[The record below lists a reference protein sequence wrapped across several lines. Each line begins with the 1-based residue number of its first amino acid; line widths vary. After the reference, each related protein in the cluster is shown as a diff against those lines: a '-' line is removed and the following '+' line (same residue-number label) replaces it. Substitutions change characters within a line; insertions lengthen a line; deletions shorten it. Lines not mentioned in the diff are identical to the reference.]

1 MNKKNILN
9 ILNILL
15 ILATIILV
23 ISFDALDV
31 FDTLVYL
38 MPLLFSISIT
48 MFMKRKEVNKYKSIY
63 NVIMMLL
70 IVFSF
75 LFLGFLIYS
84 NITCL
89 IDKNCSSNYETE
101 GLILLLTL
109 LYTLLFTNIVDIKLK
124 HNKMY
129 YILLYIISGVVFVIY
144 ARYYLD
150 NDFYHNYMNL
160 NKEDISIQNSYIYII
175 QNYIYFNIVY
185 VCLLMYYFVNR
196 KKNK

>member
-1 MNKKNILN
+1 MYKKN

-15 ILATIILV
+15 ILTTIILV
-23 ISFDALDV
+23 ISFDVLDV
-31 FDTLVYL
+31 FDTLAYL
-38 MPLLFSISIT
+38 IPLLFSISIT

-75 LFLGFLIYS
+75 LFLGFLSYS
-84 NITCL
+84 NITCI
-89 IDKNCSSNYETE
+89 IDKHCSNNYEFE
-101 GLILLLTL
+101 GLFLLLII
-109 LYTLLFTNIVDIKLK
+109 LYTLLFTNIIDIKLK

-129 YILLYIISGVVFVIY
+129 DILLYIISFVVFVIY
-144 ARYYLD
+144 SRYYLD

-160 NKEDISIQNSYIYII
+160 SKKDINIQNSYIYIT
-175 QNYIYFNIVY
+175 QNYIYFNIAY
-185 VCLLMYYFVNR
+185 LCLLMYYFVNR

>member
-9 ILNILL
+9 ILL
-15 ILATIILV
+15 ILITIILV
-23 ISFDALDV
+23 ITFDALDV

-38 MPLLFSISIT
+38 IPLLFSISIT

-70 IVFSF
+70 VVFSF
-75 LFLGFLIYS
+75 LFLGILIYS
-84 NITCL
+84 NITCM
-89 IDKNCSSNYETE
+89 IDKHCSNNYETE
-101 GLILLLTL
+101 GLILLLTV

-129 YILLYIISGVVFVIY
+129 DILLYIISVVVFIIY
-144 ARYYLD
+144 GRYYLD

-160 NKEDISIQNSYIYII
+160 NKEDINIQNSYLYIT

-185 VCLLMYYFVNR
+185 LCLIIYYFVNR

>member
-1 MNKKNILN
+1 MYKKN

-15 ILATIILV
+15 ILTTIILI
-23 ISFDALDV
+23 ISFDALNV

-48 MFMKRKEVNKYKSIY
+48 MFMKRKEVNKCKSIY

-75 LFLGFLIYS
+75 LFLGILSYS

-89 IDKNCSSNYETE
+89 IDENCSSNYEIE
-101 GLILLLTL
+101 GLILLITI

-129 YILLYIISGVVFVIY
+129 NILLYIISFVVFIIY
-144 ARYYLD
+144 GRYYLD
-150 NDFYHNYMNL
+150 NDFYHNYINL
-160 NKEDISIQNSYIYII
+160 SKEDINIQSSYIYIT

-185 VCLLMYYFVNR
+185 LCLLMYYFVNR